1 MRKLLCVPIM
11 HTEADM
17 GSLNESIRSQFPSQ
31 QRWHRHRQ
39 KVDDLWTEITQQI
52 LNFTSF
58 SSLPSVNPK
67 SGDFGYQLNYGQ
79 VRIYQDGLPVC
90 GHELDIVRDLASRGS
105 KNHQLV
111 VLLVEKG
118 ATLEGTEDAAL
129 LLQEYNYIKAISQPN
144 FLVKKFDQKKA
155 TKTEEEIKR
164 ALEEYREKS
173 RALLQKRDN
182 FIAARIDSTLKDG
195 EVGIL
200 FIGVMHE
207 VEKKLP
213 DDIQVN
219 HLVEWHFSIEQ

>member
-17 GSLNESIRSQFPSQ
+17 GSLSESIRSQFPSQ

-52 LNFTSF
+52 LNMFTPLN
-58 SSLPSVNPK
+58 SLPSV
-67 SGDFGYQLNYGQ
+67 DHRLNYGQ

-129 LLQEYNYIKAISQPN
+129 LLEEYNYIKAISQ
-144 FLVKKFDQKKA
+144 A
-155 TKTEEEIKR
+155 KTEAEIKC
-164 ALEEYREKS
+164 ALEEYRGKS
-173 RALLQKRDN
+173 RALLQKRDD

-219 HLVEWHFSIEQ
+219 HLVEWHFSIEQP

>member
-1 MRKLLCVPIM
+1 
-11 HTEADM
+11 
-17 GSLNESIRSQFPSQ
+17 
-31 QRWHRHRQ
+31 
-39 KVDDLWTEITQQI
+39 
-52 LNFTSF
+52 
-58 SSLPSVNPK
+58 
-67 SGDFGYQLNYGQ
+67 
-79 VRIYQDGLPVC
+79 
-90 GHELDIVRDLASRGS
+90 LDIVRDLASRGS

-129 LLQEYNYIKAISQPN
+129 LLEEYNYIKAISQPN
-144 FLVKKFDQKKA
+144 FLVKKFGKS
-155 TKTEEEIKR
+155 EEEIKR

-173 RALLQKRDN
+173 RTLLQKRDD

-219 HLVEWHFSIEQ
+219 HLVEWHFSIEQS

>member
-1 MRKLLCVPIM
+1 
-11 HTEADM
+11 M

-31 QRWHRHRQ
+31 QRWYRHRQ
-39 KVDDLWTEITQQI
+39 KVDDLWTEITRQI
-52 LNFTSF
+52 LNFHEACPERSEGF

-67 SGDFGYQLNYGQ
+67 SGDLGYQLNYRQ

-129 LLQEYNYIKAISQPN
+129 LLEEYNYIKAISQPN
-144 FLVKKFDQKKA
+144 FLTKKFDQKK
-155 TKTEEEIKR
+155 TTETEEEIKR
-164 ALEEYREKS
+164 SLEEYREKS
-173 RALLQKRDN
+173 RALLQKRDD

-195 EVGIL
+195 EIGIL

-219 HLVEWHFSIEQ
+219 HLVEWHFSTE